1 MSEFGPLTF
10 RQLLIK
16 YALPLWKSILLLTIG
31 TLTSSIL
38 AAAQPAIVAAI
49 LNTLMQGPSMQG
61 PSSPEPVPSSPFD
74 LNYLGSRTAGLLSPI
89 GGDPQTILLA
99 LGAIY
104 AVQAIMVSGI
114 DYGNHLVSI
123 GIRLNATRFIQND
136 LLKHLLSLSLG
147 HFQKMKSGDLISRVT
162 ADATQTAIGL
172 GPLVQG
178 IIHHTARI
186 LIYGVYLCS
195 TSMWLTIGAMLMIG
209 IQFSLTR
216 ILKKPVAKHTRRELD
231 AKANLSTTL
240 QETFTSIRVSKSFG
254 AEEFELK
261 KLGSSIEGFVRA
273 NVRLQRVAKFEAP
286 ARAFLDSLA
295 SIGIFF
301 IALEELRKGTLSIEG
316 LVMFVY
322 VGRLLITP
330 INHMATNFVWVQA
343 LRAGFEGINN
353 LLAQRSKV
361 LDGPLV
367 AKTLEKK
374 IELKGVYFSY
384 GHDPVLENV
393 SFDINLGEMVA
404 LVGPSGAGKSTLAD
418 IILRLYDPDRG
429 EVLFDGVGL
438 REFKQHGYRRL
449 FGVVSQESLL
459 FHDTVH
465 NNILYG
471 RTDLTEEDVLR
482 AARMANA
489 HEFVTAFPRGYDTI
503 VGDRGIRLSGG
514 ERQRVAIARAVV
526 ANPPILIMDEA
537 TSALDSESERLV
549 QVAIDRIIENATAI
563 VIAHRLSTVLHADK
577 IVVLD
582 NGRIVDIGRHQ
593 ELIGRCALYSKLCE
607 LQFHE
612 RFDISSS

>member
-49 LNTLMQGPSMQG
+49 LNTLMQQG

-74 LNYLGSRTAGLLSPI
+74 LNYLGSRTVAMLSPT
-89 GGDPQTILLA
+89 GGDPQIVLLG

-104 AVQAIMVSGI
+104 AVQAIMVSGL
-114 DYGNHLVSI
+114 DYWNMLVSL
-123 GIRLNATRFIQND
+123 GIRLKATRSIQND
-136 LLKHLLSLSLG
+136 LLKHLFSLSLG
-147 HFQKMKSGDLISRVT
+147 HFHKMKSGELISRVT
-162 ADATQTAIGL
+162 NDANKTAIGL

-178 IIHHTARI
+178 IIFHTARI
-186 LIYGVYLCS
+186 LIYGVYLSS
-195 TSMWLTIGAMLMIG
+195 TSTWLTMAAMLLVG
-209 IQFSLTR
+209 IQFLFTR
-216 ILKKPVAKHTRRELD
+216 IIKNPVAKHTSRELD
-231 AKANLSTTL
+231 AQAALSTNL

-261 KLGSSIEGFVRA
+261 KLGSSIEGFIRA
-273 NVRLQRVAKFEAP
+273 SMRLQRVAKVEAP
-286 ARAFLDSLA
+286 VRAFLDSLA

-301 IALEELRKGTLSIEG
+301 IALEELRRGTLSIEG

-330 INHMATNFVWVQA
+330 INHMATNFVWVQS
-343 LRAGFEGINN
+343 LRAGFAGVNK
-353 LLAQRSKV
+353 LLAQRSNI

-374 IELKGVYFSY
+374 IEVKGVYFSY
-384 GHDPVLENV
+384 GHGTVLENV
-393 SFDINLGEMVA
+393 SFDINFGEMVA

-418 IILRLYDPDRG
+418 MILRLYDPDRG

-438 REFKQHGYRRL
+438 REFKQHGYRQL

-526 ANPPILIMDEA
+526 SNPPILIMDEA

-607 LQFHE
+607 MQFHK
-612 RFDISSS
+612 RFDTSSS